1 MEKLVEFL
9 SLRIQAMENKIAEQ
23 EDTIKWQST
32 KINQI
37 IKNK

>member
-1 MEKLVEFL
+1 MEELVEFL
-9 SLRIQAMENKIAEQ
+9 NLRIQAMENKIAEQ
-23 EDTIKWQST
+23 EETIKWQST